1 MRACACT
8 YTRSNIV
15 YIRPE
20 KSLSSETP
28 SNGVQTVFKQPSKR
42 LRLMVIR
49 VQLDVQNGDVWFWA
63 KIALEL
69 HWIFILDIQKMHEN
83 E

>member
-1 MRACACT
+1 
-8 YTRSNIV
+8 
-15 YIRPE
+15 
-20 KSLSSETP
+20 
-28 SNGVQTVFKQPSKR
+28 
-42 LRLMVIR
+42 MVIR
-49 VQLDVQNGDVWFWA
+49 VHLDVQNGDIWFWA